1 MHSVDESQ
9 FQREQPL
16 IQQFPGQDLL
26 ERQSFRIGIGNGES
40 KVRLV
45 RDPNDTNRVQTT
57 TSTLFDS
64 NGSESP

>member
-26 ERQSFRIGIGNGES
+26 ERQSFRIGIGKGES

-45 RDPNDTNRVQTT
+45 HDPNDTNRVQTT
-57 TSTLFDS
+57 TSTLLDS